1 MVHRILGVKM
11 DASDLAARHNVGKEF
26 ADSVLHFFA
35 GGEKK
40 DDAHH
45 AQSMAFVEYALSSNA
60 RGRELLR
67 EIIPPTEDRKL
78 SVLDIGCAYGGM
90 INACTEAGHNAL
102 GVEIDANVARMG
114 QLNLAG
120 IGSPAQIQIGDFLR
134 YDFGGQVF
142 DVIICTDAI
151 EHVSSPKA
159 CLRRI
164 YDHLAPGGVA
174 HLETV
179 NRRSAINIAA
189 DIHMG
194 HFGITLLDH
203 HSASAAAKQI
213 SGWNGYQV
221 SDFWDMEWYLG
232 LGRSFG
238 AKMETAAPPAYWNL
252 TDSIKSLFDKYH
264 AWRNTAF
271 HQLDDYLQ
279 HEIEVRFSQ
288 YCHRFFAAK
297 ERATEE
303 CAEGDFLRRWVSPV
317 IRFRMIRPLH
327 PC

>member
-1 MVHRILGVKM
+1 MN
-11 DASDLAARHNVGKEF
+11 ASDLAARHKVGTEF
-26 ADSVLHFFA
+26 AESVLQFFA
-35 GGEKK
+35 GSGNN
-40 DDAHH
+40 DAAHH
-45 AQSMAFVEYALSSNA
+45 AQSMAFVDYALSSNE
-60 RGRELLR
+60 RGRGLLPD
-67 EIIPPTEDRKL
+67 IIPPAIGRKL

-90 INACTEAGHNAL
+90 INACTEAGHDAL
-102 GVEIDANVARMG
+102 GVEIDENVARMG

-120 IGSPAQIQIGDFLR
+120 IGSPAQIQIGDFLS

-164 YDHLAPGGVA
+164 YDLLAPGGVA

-179 NRRSAINIAA
+179 NRRSAMNVAA

-203 HSASAAAKQI
+203 HSASAAAQQL
-213 SGWNGYQV
+213 SGWSSYQV

-238 AKMETAAPPAYWNL
+238 ATMEAAEPPAYW
-252 TDSIKSLFDKYH
+252 DVSDAIKSMFDKYH
-264 AWRNTAF
+264 AWRNSGF
-271 HQLDDYLQ
+271 HKLDDYLQ

-288 YCHRFFAAK
+288 YCQRFFAAK
-297 ERATEE
+297 EKATEE
-303 CAEGDFLRRWVSPV
+303 CDDGGFLRKWVSPV
-317 IRFRMIRPLH
+317 IKFRMIKP
-327 PC
+327 